1 MMRNPFIRILAAA
14 VTMLMTAE
22 VDAAAQ
28 PAPRDG
34 GVLVFGG
41 TGKLGAEIVKLLVA
55 AGERVTVF
63 SRPSSDRGLLAG
75 LAVDYAVGDMLDEAG
90 VAAAFDAKRYRVV
103 IDASATREP
112 AAMRAAEGL
121 DPAASRPP
129 AARGGPERDSKGF
142 YEATMR
148 LMAKHAAR
156 TGVKQFILHGSVLAG
171 DNIDLFP
178 QFAFLKGSP
187 TMLDK
192 GRAEKILI
200 DSGVPYT
207 IIRHGRVPGGPQPP
221 ATGTAYLSTDQAIFG
236 DMTRADLAILTLDC
250 LDNPARLNKI
260 YHATDPNYKMD
271 RPLPS
276 GPGGARPPQ

>member
-1 MMRNPFIRILAAA
+1 MPNRRALLIAGLAGLGLAPSLRAWAA
-14 VTMLMTAE
+14 S
-22 VDAAAQ
+22 DD
-28 PAPRDG
+28 RG

-41 TGKLGAEIVKLLVA
+41 TGKLGSEIVKLLVA
-55 AGERVTVF
+55 AGEDVTVF
-63 SRPSSDRGLLAG
+63 ARASSNRDLLAG
-75 LAVDYAVGDMLDEAG
+75 LKVDYAIGDLTDAAS
-90 VAAAFDAKRYRVV
+90 VAAAFDAKRFDTV

-112 AAMRAAEGL
+112 AAAQDAG
-121 DPAASRPP
+121 ASRAEVP
-129 AARGGPERDSKGF
+129 RGGPERDSKGF

-148 LMAKHAAR
+148 IMAAEAKR
-156 TGVKQFILHGSVLAG
+156 TGVKHFILHGSVLAG

-221 ATGTAYLSTDQAIFG
+221 ATGHAYLSTDQTIFG

-250 LDNPARLNKI
+250 LHNPARMNKI
-260 YHATDPNYKMD
+260 YHATDPTYKMD

-276 GPGGARPPQ
+276 GPMRSN